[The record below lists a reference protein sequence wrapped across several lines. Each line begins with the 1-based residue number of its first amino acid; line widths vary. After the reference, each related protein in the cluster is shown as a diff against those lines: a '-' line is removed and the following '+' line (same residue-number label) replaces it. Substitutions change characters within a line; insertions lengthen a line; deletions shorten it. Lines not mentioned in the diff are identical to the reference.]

1 MTTDQPPVQ
10 DERFKAEM
18 PQIPGVSPGGK
29 RPGGLP
35 APVKVIGGLVA
46 VILAVVVIGAL
57 VSRSRKNAAPAVD
70 PLPQVELAPPD
81 LGNPPAIPPA
91 NRGIANTQDMGK
103 VWSSAQFDFRD
114 PLTGERIPSLLLRLP
129 SGSVAQPGGYWAL
142 SLKAPYGNCQLELV
156 SDLGKLK
163 TDYGFRA
170 PKHPMVGNPCSRTV
184 FDPLK
189 MSNLPGNIWV
199 RGAIVQGSDLR
210 PPLGIEI
217 KIEGKDI
224 FAVRME

>member
-1 MTTDQPPVQ
+1 MRDQPPVQ

-18 PQIPGVSPGGK
+18 PQIPGIGPGGK

-46 VILAVVVIGAL
+46 VVLVVVVFGGLI
-57 VSRSRKNAAPAVD
+57 SRSRKNASPPAD
-70 PLPQVELAPPD
+70 PLPQVEVPAPD
-81 LGNPPAIPPA
+81 LGNPPPQTPPP
-91 NRGIANTQDMGK
+91 NRGIANADALAK
-103 VWSSAQFDFRD
+103 AWSSTQFDFRD
-114 PLTGERIPSLLLRLP
+114 PLSGERTSSLLLRLP
-129 SGSVAQPGGYWAL
+129 SGSATQPTGYWAF
-142 SLKAPYGNCQLELV
+142 SLKAPYGNCQLEFV
-156 SDLGKLK
+156 SDLEKLK
-163 TDYGFRA
+163 GDYGYRTA
-170 PKHPMVGNPCSRTV
+170 KHPMVGNPCSRTL

-189 MSNLPGNIWV
+189 MTNLPGNIWV
-199 RGAIVQGSDLR
+199 RGAIAQGSDLR